1 MPGQRIASDSY
12 WENPMDKDTK
22 FQNDVKN
29 TLEQQTLS
37 AKTRDALHSAR
48 LSALDH
54 GSRKPLPGWIPATAL
69 ASIALV
75 VVGTFLYRGV
85 NDAVLP
91 QVAADELAI
100 LASEDEAI
108 LASEDELELLEELE
122 FYVWFDEDISPDTRG

>member
-1 MPGQRIASDSY
+1 
-12 WENPMDKDTK
+12 MDKDTK
-22 FQNDVKN
+22 FQNDIKN

-37 AKTRDALHSAR
+37 EETREALHAAR

-75 VVGTFLYRGV
+75 VIGAFLYRGV
-85 NDAVLP
+85 NDVELP

-100 LASEDEAI
+100 LAG
-108 LASEDELELLEELE
+108 EDELELLEELE
-122 FYVWFDEDISPDTRG
+122 FYVWFDEDVIPDTQG